1 MNEALRIVPEN
12 TDHDSLPKAR
22 SERIHRMT
30 AAVGRHRWFM
40 LFVVLPTLL
49 AALYYAL
56 FASDVYMSESSFVI
70 RSPGQKQTSTSTLA
84 NLIQTTGLSGGQQEV
99 NEVIEY
105 IHSRNAVASL
115 QRGIGLH
122 DRFATGQADR
132 LSRFPAFWREDRFE
146 NLYDYYLDMVEARI
160 DDETGVAV
168 LEVKAFT
175 PEDARR
181 INAALLDLS
190 EGLVNRLNVRAQR
203 QVIEEG
209 NKRVAEAEERVR
221 RARITLARY
230 RNANGLLDPER
241 QAAGVLEIS
250 NRLIAE
256 QATLQAQLDLM
267 VQAAP
272 DNPAIPSI
280 RGRIA
285 AIGREIG
292 AQNARVVGSRSGIA
306 SKLATYENLLLEQ
319 EFSAQ
324 VLTIAN
330 TTLEQART
338 EAQKQQFYLQRIVEP
353 NAPDLARYPSRIK
366 RVLTIAVGLICLYMI
381 GWMLVVGIREHAPE
395 D

>member
-1 MNEALRIVPEN
+1 MNEALRIL
-12 TDHDSLPKAR
+12 TDDMDLTDKRTSRFRRWRETLSR
-22 SERIHRMT
+22 Q
-30 AAVGRHRWFM
+30 RWFV
-40 LFVVLPTLL
+40 LVVVLPTL
-49 AALYYAL
+49 AAAVYYAF
-56 FASDVYMSESSFVI
+56 FASDVYLSESSFVI
-70 RSPGQKQTSTSTLA
+70 RNPAQKQTSTSTLA
-84 NLIQTTGLSGGQQEV
+84 NLIQTTGFSAGQQEV
-99 NEVIEY
+99 SEVIEY

-115 QRGIGLH
+115 ERGVHLR
-122 DRFATGQADR
+122 DRFTTGQADR
-132 LSRFPAFWREDRFE
+132 LSRFPAFWLEDKFE

-168 LEVKAFT
+168 LEVRAFT
-175 PEDARR
+175 PEDARA
-181 INAALLDLS
+181 INAALLALS
-190 EGLVNRLNVRAQR
+190 EDLVNRLNVRAQQ

-209 NKRVAEAEERVR
+209 TKRVADAEERVR

-250 NRLIAE
+250 NQLIAE
-256 QATLQAQLDLM
+256 RATLQAQLNLM

-272 DNPAIPSI
+272 DNPAIPSV

-285 AIGREIG
+285 AIGREID
-292 AQNARVVGSRSGIA
+292 AQNARVVGTRSGIA
-306 SKLATYENLLLEQ
+306 SKLATYENLMMEQ

-338 EAQKQQFYLQRIVEP
+338 DAQKQQFYLQRIVEP
-353 NAPDLARYPSRIK
+353 TAPDLARYPSRIK
-366 RVLTIAVGLICLYMI
+366 RILTIAVGLFCLYMI

>member
-12 TDHDSLPKAR
+12 IDHDASSKAL
-22 SERIHRMT
+22 SERMLRVR

-49 AALYYAL
+49 ATLYYAL

-99 NEVIEY
+99 SEVIEY

-115 QRGIGLH
+115 QRDVGLH

-132 LSRFPAFWREDRFE
+132 LSRFPAFWREDKFE
-146 NLYDYYLDMVEARI
+146 NLYDFYLDMVEARI

-209 NKRVAEAEERVR
+209 NKRVAEAEQRVR

-256 QATLQAQLDLM
+256 QAALQAQLDLM

-272 DNPAIPSI
+272 ENPAIPSI

-285 AIGREIG
+285 AIGREID

-366 RVLTIAVGLICLYMI
+366 RILTIAVGLICLYMI
-381 GWMLVVGIREHAPE
+381 GWMLAVGIREHAPE